1 VAAAQWVNAT
11 INRTMVSVVEGAL
24 EIRRGRAERVG
35 EGVYLSFGGVKG
47 ATEKLNGESDGP

>member
-1 VAAAQWVNAT
+1 MAAAQWVNAT
-11 INRTMVSVVEGAL
+11 INRTMEGAL